1 LLFVVNDK
9 KQKMLI
15 GSNIRHV
22 CSNQRIS
29 GSNLVVVGNNNLIL
43 GYDNEV
49 YGNDNTIQGDR
60 VKVWGDKNK
69 IIGNFAKVFTGDYN
83 SIDTNNQTGE
93 FVYPSGRNNTFVV
106 RPPPIRPLAARPPP
120 PAAAAPP
127 PRRLVLTIK
136 KEKKRARDDDDGEV
150 LFVEGPLPTDV
161 LHDKPIPDGNADQ
174 KACIVCLERVPC
186 CVALPCMHLS
196 YCIACARRLC
206 FGQTGVELYERGKV
220 KCAECRVAVDAIK
233 RTF

>member
-1 LLFVVNDK
+1 
-9 KQKMLI
+9 M
-15 GSNIRHV
+15 
-22 CSNQRIS
+22 
-29 GSNLVVVGNNNLIL
+29 
-43 GYDNEV
+43 
-49 YGNDNTIQGDR
+49 
-60 VKVWGDKNK
+60 
-69 IIGNFAKVFTGDYN
+69 GNFAKVFTGDYN

-93 FVYPSGRNNTFVV
+93 FVYPSGIHNTFVV
-106 RPPPIRPLAARPPP
+106 RPPPRRIVLA
-120 PAAAAPP
+120 
-127 PRRLVLTIK
+127 VK
-136 KEKKRARDDDDGEV
+136 KEKKRARENDDDI

-161 LHDKPIPDGNADQ
+161 LHDKSIPDGSDQ

-196 YCIACARRLC
+196 YCIACARRMC

>member
-1 LLFVVNDK
+1 
-9 KQKMLI
+9 MLI
-15 GSNIRHV
+15 GSNRRHE

-29 GSNLVVVGNNNLIL
+29 GSNLVVVGNNNLVL
-43 GYDNEV
+43 GYKNEV
-49 YGNDNTIQGDR
+49 YGENNTIQGDD

-69 IIGNFAKVFTGDYN
+69 IKGRRIHIISGSDNI
-83 SIDTNNQTGE
+83 IDGFGQILSMGSNNI
-93 FVYPSGRNNTFVV
+93 FLVHPS
-106 RPPPIRPLAARPPP
+106 PPSPPIRRLTARPPP

-161 LHDKPIPDGNADQ
+161 LHDKIIPDGNADQ

>member
-1 LLFVVNDK
+1 
-9 KQKMLI
+9 MLI
-15 GSNIRHV
+15 GSNQRRE

-43 GYDNEV
+43 GYDNDV
-49 YGNDNTIQGDR
+49 YGNNNTIQGDR

-69 IIGNFAKVFTGDYN
+69 IRGSFAKVFSGSDNTIDCRSGTGQII
-83 SIDTNNQTGE
+83 SL
-93 FVYPSGRNNTFVV
+93 GRNNTFVV
-106 RPPPIRPLAARPPP
+106 HPPPIRPLAARPPP
-120 PAAAAPP
+120 PPVAAAP

-161 LHDKPIPDGNADQ
+161 LHDKSIPDGSDQ

>member
-1 LLFVVNDK
+1 
-9 KQKMLI
+9 MLI
-15 GSNIRHV
+15 GSNQRRV
-22 CSNQRIS
+22 CNDQRIS

-49 YGNDNTIQGDR
+49 YGDNNTIQGDR
-60 VKVWGDKNK
+60 VKVWGCKNK
-69 IIGNFAKVFTGDYN
+69 IMGNFAKVFTGDYN

-93 FVYPSGRNNTFVV
+93 FMYPSGIHNTFVV
-106 RPPPIRPLAARPPP
+106 RPPP
-120 PAAAAPP
+120 
-127 PRRLVLTIK
+127 RRVVSTVK
-136 KEKKRARDDDDGEV
+136 KEKKRARENDDDI

-161 LHDKPIPDGNADQ
+161 LHDKSIPDGSDQ

-196 YCIACARRLC
+196 YCIACARRMC
-206 FGQTGVELYERGKV
+206 FCQTGVELYERGKV
-220 KCAECRVAVDAIK
+220 KCAECRVAVDGIK